1 MKCRPT
7 LQFVTLIVPILVWA
21 VSGFFTES
29 FAAAAPL
36 IDAFRNAVP
45 VCKAEQWA
53 KEFDGK
59 EFLIVGLFRQTPHG
73 GVFYGADCHHQLVKL
88 VGSKDYF
95 EDETAGHTLTTLIR
109 SDRTK
114 PVDVVYLARFQIVQG
129 LLCNEVMCFSYKL
142 DIDRLVAARAVDNG
156 TAHHRQ

>member
-1 MKCRPT
+1 MR
-7 LQFVTLIVPILVWA
+7 FA
-21 VSGFFTES
+21 N
-29 FAAAAPL
+29 FAAAVLAWVGTT
-36 IDAFRNAVP
+36 IVVNAQAAGAMATGDSTFRNAVP

-95 EDETAGHTLTTLIR
+95 EDETAGHTLTTLIHA
-109 SDRTK
+109 DDTK
-114 PVDVVYLARFQIVQG
+114 PVEVIYLARFQIVQG
-129 LLCNEVMCFSYKL
+129 LLCNVVMCFSYKL
-142 DIDRLVAARAVDNG
+142 DIDRLVAARAVDDG
-156 TAHHRQ
+156 LAHHRH